1 MGESILTPHQSQVLE
16 LVGKTKSLTDKFYL
30 TGGTALSEFYLKH
43 RLSVDLD
50 FFSEEEFEMQP
61 IEVFFKKHSSA
72 LEIINT
78 ELINYLGLNTF
89 FFTFKDKTTLKIDFS
104 YYPFPK
110 IEKGVKFLGL
120 DIDSARDIAANKVH
134 VLFMN
139 PRDRDYVDLYFLI
152 TKFNFS
158 LNQLIKDAKIK
169 FDWHIDKLKLA
180 ENLLK
185 SIDLTSVPKMLVP
198 FNKNDMESFFQSQVK
213 ILEKDILK

>member
-1 MGESILTPHQSQVLE
+1 MGESILTPHQSQILE

-50 FFSEEEFEMQP
+50 FFSETEFEIEP
-61 IEVFFKKHSSA
+61 IEVFFKKHSE
-72 LEIINT
+72 LLKIIKT
-78 ELINYLGLNTF
+78 ELVNHLGLYTF
-89 FFTFKDKTTLKIDFS
+89 FFTFTDQTTLKVDFS
-104 YYPFPK
+104 YYPFPR
-110 IEKGVKFLGL
+110 IEKGIKFLEL
-120 DIDSARDIAANKVH
+120 DIDSTRDIAANKTH
-134 VLFMN
+134 ILFMN

-185 SIDLTSVPKMLVP
+185 SIDLTSVPKMLAP
-198 FNKNDMESFFQSQVK
+198 FDKTKMEKFFQDEVK
-213 ILEKDILK
+213 KLEKDILK